1 MFWFLIF
8 IVWLVSCGL
17 IALFFYG
24 ASRYD
29 RTSETEELY
38 DLLTSDEREYGYDI
52 WNNSVICEIDSP
64 SVYDYKLYLGY
75 VLKSIPMSVQRSFFF
90 NGFKIL
96 VVPDLQGFKYNLDFQ
111 NKKLVILS
119 SEMKRSCFSL
129 YKGFAEYVFR
139 TKELDKDTHLI
150 QCFEEEKEK
159 LKGCYFSEEK
169 AQVVDSSVISFFVEL
184 FVLYQVGYFRIF
196 EDKKGV
202 VEMSYSYI
210 DRIYQKIKDAE
221 CIDSINLII

>member
-17 IALFFYG
+17 VVLFFYG

-111 NKKLVILS
+111 NKKLFILS

-129 YKGFAEYVFR
+129 HKAFAEYVFIL
-139 TKELDKDTHLI
+139 KELDKDNRLI
-150 QCFEEEKEK
+150 KCFEDEKNK
-159 LKGCYFSEEK
+159 LKECYFSEEK
-169 AQVVDSSVISFFVEL
+169 AQVVDSSVLSFFIEL
-184 FVLYQVGYFRIF
+184 FVLYQVGYFKIF
-196 EDKKGV
+196 EDKQDNVKQSYAYISKIYERIKG
-202 VEMSYSYI
+202 
-210 DRIYQKIKDAE
+210 AE
-221 CIDSINLII
+221 RIDSISLTI